1 VANFVF
7 INHARVVMPVNNF
20 ENNTSINKN
29 LNIVGGIQ
37 TLAGSIGWENTDNYY
52 SLNLSNRSSFQV
64 TVDGMFAN
72 LDVQVLDSNGS
83 VVTGSYNRRS
93 RSESI
98 ITTLDA
104 GNYYIKVYKAGT
116 RISDYNLKLNSY
128 AIPSSMVA
136 KGIATSANSWFDAN
150 IQDTGIRAN
159 CESAF
164 ADKAID
170 RNEAIAI
177 LRGSEDGG
185 VVDATEFAD
194 LKKLVEFA
202 STLGIPEYV
211 RVLANKVVNGD
222 SANQQYQGNPLG
234 NLAAGSS
241 STQMESLV
249 NKWFL
254 GSDRPTT
261 PYQYQYAS
269 GSLFQ
274 NGISY
279 QDVKQG
285 EINDCFLM
293 VGLAATAIHSPST
306 IEKMFTDNG
315 DNTFTV
321 RFQRNQAAADYVT
334 VDRYLP
340 TNSLGSFVYASKGN
354 LYNNPGNELWVA
366 LAQKAYAQLNQSG
379 WINQNNTNSYSGIG
393 DGGYISDALTHITG
407 YNTSLGNLLNFESI
421 VKAINL
427 GEWIGLGTKS
437 TVQSTNIVAGHAYTL
452 VAYNSNNQK
461 FTLFNP
467 WGIDTSSSK
476 PGILELT
483 WSEIQSNFSYWDATK
498 IYT

>member
-1 VANFVF
+1 
-7 INHARVVMPVNNF
+7 MPVNNF
-20 ENNTSINKN
+20 LSDISINKN
-29 LNIVGGIQ
+29 LNIDGGIQ
-37 TLAGSIGWENTDNYY
+37 TLTGSIGWENTDDYY

-64 TVDGMFAN
+64 TVNGLYAN

-98 ITTLDA
+98 STTLDA
-104 GNYYIKVYKAGT
+104 GNYYIKVYKAGQ

-128 AIPSSMVA
+128 AV
-136 KGIATSANSWFDAN
+136 ATSANSWFDAN
-150 IQDTGIRAN
+150 IQDTGIRASS
-159 CESAF
+159 ETAF

-185 VVDATEFAD
+185 LVDATEFAD
-194 LKKLVEFA
+194 LKTLVTNA
-202 STLGIPEYV
+202 SMLGIPDYV
-211 RVLANKVVNGD
+211 QVLANKVVNGD
-222 SANQQYQGNPLG
+222 SANQKYQGNPLG
-234 NLAAGSS
+234 NLAPGSS
-241 STQMESLV
+241 SVQMESLI

-254 GSDRPTT
+254 GSDRPIT
-261 PYQYQYAS
+261 PYQYEYAS

-274 NGISY
+274 NGVSY
-279 QDVKQG
+279 QDIKQG

-321 RFQRNQAAADYVT
+321 RFQRSQAAADYVT

-340 TNSLGSFVYASKGN
+340 TNSSGSFVYASKGN

-366 LAQKAYAQLNQSG
+366 LAQKAYAQLNESG

-407 YNTSLGNLLNFESI
+407 YNTSLGNLLNFDSI
-421 VKAINL
+421 VSAINS

-437 TVQSTNIVAGHAYTL
+437 TVQSTSIVAGHAYTL

-467 WGIDTSSSK
+467 WGINTSSSK

-498 IYT
+498 ISA